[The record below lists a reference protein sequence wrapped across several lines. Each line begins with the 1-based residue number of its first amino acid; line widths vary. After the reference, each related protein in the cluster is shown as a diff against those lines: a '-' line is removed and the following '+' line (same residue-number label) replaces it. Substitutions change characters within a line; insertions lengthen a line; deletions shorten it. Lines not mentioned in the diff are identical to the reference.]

1 VVTAAMANETMR
13 AVRFERYGE
22 TDVLQVVAVP
32 RPRAAAGRAV
42 VQVQAAAIN
51 PGEASIRK
59 GLLHDRWPATFPEGE
74 GTDFAGIVTE
84 VCVAFPALS
93 ALEAGY
99 EVFVVTDAST
109 GKPISIVTVVV
120 TARRLVLGAAA
131 NVSGDEAI
139 KLVKSVDC
147 SKVAAAR

>member
-1 VVTAAMANETMR
+1 MGRYTQVS
-13 AVRFERYGE
+13 RFFQKIESPSSTKQFQVSVQDYG
-22 TDVLQVVAVP
+22 
-32 RPRAAAGRAV
+32 AGNDLLPQLRQAV
-42 VQVQAAAIN
+42 V
-51 PGEASIRK
+51 
-59 GLLHDRWPATFPEGE
+59 DATRNGVETRE
-74 GTDFAGIVTE
+74 IDLAGHR
-84 VCVAFPALS
+84 A
-93 ALEAGY
+93 
-99 EVFVVTDAST
+99 FVVTDAST